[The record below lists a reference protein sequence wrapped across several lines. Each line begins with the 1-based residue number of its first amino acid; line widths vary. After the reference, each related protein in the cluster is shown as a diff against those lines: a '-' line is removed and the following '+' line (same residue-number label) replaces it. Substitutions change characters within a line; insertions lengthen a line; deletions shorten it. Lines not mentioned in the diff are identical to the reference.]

1 MTNIK
6 PYHNAFDE
14 TAVTSAGALFTKLKG
29 TQCEHNQLQIRSK
42 HSESAEN
49 SSVRLVESIKWV
61 IWSWSPTKLFFF
73 TSACFM
79 EKKRI
84 IEILFC
90 LNNRFFFFFFLSAQH
105 CLYRMSMSYIKQTR
119 ATHKNECVLHNK
131 TDIM

>member
-73 TSACFM
+73 LRQLVSW
-79 EKKRI
+79 KKRI

-90 LNNRFFFFFFLSAQH
+90 LNNSFLLFFLSAQH

>member
-49 SSVRLVESIKWV
+49 SSVCLVESIKWV

-73 TSACFM
+73 YVSLFHG
-79 EKKRI
+79 KNRI

-90 LNNRFFFFFFLSAQH
+90 LNNRFFFFLSAQH

>member
-49 SSVRLVESIKWV
+49 SSVCLVESIKWV

-79 EKKRI
+79 EKNRI

-90 LNNRFFFFFFLSAQH
+90 LNNSFVFFFFFKCTALSVPNVH
-105 CLYRMSMSYIKQTR
+105 
-119 ATHKNECVLHNK
+119 ELHK
-131 TDIM
+131 TDSSNTQEWMCTA